1 MKKTIKLMDLDCAHC
16 AAKIENTVK
25 KLDGVQDASVNFMGQ
40 KMTLEAD
47 DQNFDQILAEAVK
60 VIKKIEPDVTVKI

>member
-25 KLDGVQDASVNFMGQ
+25 KLDGVQEASVNFMGQ

-47 DQNFDQILAEAVK
+47 EQYFDQILAEAVK